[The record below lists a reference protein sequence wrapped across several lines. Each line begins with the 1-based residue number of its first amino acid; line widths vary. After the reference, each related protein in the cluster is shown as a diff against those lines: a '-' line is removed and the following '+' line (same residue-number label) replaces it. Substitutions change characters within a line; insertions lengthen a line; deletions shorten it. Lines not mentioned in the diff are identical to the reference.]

1 MSLESFSLKDGE
13 EWVLRTI
20 HGSHLY
26 GTNTTN
32 SDVDYYWV
40 FTSPNYNRRKIC
52 RQAVSPD
59 GVDVTV
65 LSLDRFM
72 YFCSVG
78 VPQALEALY
87 SHKADINPK
96 YFPLLKGIKPGYYQT
111 LDRYERTI
119 FNFAFNTGGRS
130 ARQANKMSPQQK
142 TKLKRHSLRLAYNYR
157 QFSERSTFNP
167 TLPQGTVTYFLM
179 VSALKESRHS
189 FEELLLSIM
198 DPYHSPSV
206 M

>member
-1 MSLESFSLKDGE
+1 MSLESFSLKEGE

-52 RQAVSPD
+52 RQSVSPD

-72 YFCSVG
+72 YFCSIG

-157 QFSERSTFNP
+157 QFSERSAFNP

-179 VSALKESRHS
+179 VSALKESRHY

-198 DPYHSPSV
+198 DPYHSASV

>member
-1 MSLESFSLKDGE
+1 MSLESFSLKEGE

-26 GTNTTN
+26 GTNTAN

-40 FTSPNYNRRKIC
+40 FTSPDYNRSKMC
-52 RQAVSPD
+52 RQAVSPN
-59 GVDVTV
+59 GIDVTV

-72 YFCSVG
+72 YFCSIG

-130 ARQANKMSPQQK
+130 ARQADKMSPQQK
-142 TKLKRHSLRLAYNYR
+142 AKLKRHSLRLAYNYR

-198 DPYHSPSV
+198 DPYHSASV

>member
-1 MSLESFSLKDGE
+1 MSLEYFSLKEDE

-26 GTNTTN
+26 GTNTPN

-40 FTSPNYNRRKIC
+40 FTSPDYNRRKIC

-59 GVDVTV
+59 GVDVTA

-72 YFCSVG
+72 YFCSIG

-96 YFPLLKGIKPGYYQT
+96 YSHLLKSIKPGYYQT

-130 ARQANKMSPQQK
+130 ARQADKMSPQQK
-142 TKLKRHSLRLAYNYR
+142 AKLKRHSLRLAYNYR
-157 QFSERSTFNP
+157 QFSEMGTFNP
-167 TLPQGTVTYFLM
+167 TLPQSTVNYFRR
-179 VSALKESRHS
+179 VSALKKSQYA
-189 FEELLLSIM
+189 FEEVLLSLM

>member
-26 GTNTTN
+26 GTNTPN
-32 SDVDYYWV
+32 SDVDYYRV
-40 FTSPNYNRRKIC
+40 FTSPGYNRRKIC

-59 GVDVTV
+59 GVDLTV

-96 YFPLLKGIKPGYYQT
+96 YSSLLKGIKPGYYQT

-130 ARQANKMSPQQK
+130 ERQADKMSPQQK
-142 TKLKRHSLRLAYNYR
+142 EKLKRHSLRLAYNYR
-157 QFSERSTFNP
+157 QFSEMGTFNP
-167 TLPQGTVTYFLM
+167 TLPQSAANYFRI
-179 VSALKESRHS
+179 VSAFKKSRYA
-189 FEELLLSIM
+189 FEELLLSLM
-198 DPYHSPSV
+198 DPYHGASV

>member
-1 MSLESFSLKDGE
+1 MSLESFSLKEGE

-26 GTNTTN
+26 GTNTAN

-40 FTSPNYNRRKIC
+40 FTSPDYNRSKMC
-52 RQAVSPD
+52 RQAVSPA
-59 GVDVTV
+59 GIDVTV

-72 YFCSVG
+72 YFCSIG

-189 FEELLLSIM
+189 FEEFLLSIM
-198 DPYHSPSV
+198 DPYHSASV

>member
-1 MSLESFSLKDGE
+1 MSLESFSLKEGE

-26 GTNTTN
+26 GTNTAN

-40 FTSPNYNRRKIC
+40 FTSPDYNRSKMC
-52 RQAVSPD
+52 RQAVSPN
-59 GVDVTV
+59 GIDVTV

-72 YFCSVG
+72 YFCSIG

-111 LDRYERTI
+111 LDMYERTI

-130 ARQANKMSPQQK
+130 ARQANKMSSQQK
-142 TKLKRHSLRLAYNYR
+142 AKLRRHSLRLAYNYR

-167 TLPQGTVTYFLM
+167 TLPQSTVNYFLM
-179 VSALKESRHS
+179 VSTLKKSRHS
-189 FEELLLSIM
+189 FEEVLLSLM